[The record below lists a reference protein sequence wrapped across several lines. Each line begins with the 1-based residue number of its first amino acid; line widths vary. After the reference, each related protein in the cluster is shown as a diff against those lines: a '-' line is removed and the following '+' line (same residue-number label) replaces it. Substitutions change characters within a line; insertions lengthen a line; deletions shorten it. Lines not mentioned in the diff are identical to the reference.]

1 VCSHWATSVVRTR
14 VVGVANV
21 GDSLR
26 RLYCLQHRIY
36 NLLGPTAAAVVLAA
50 MCDGPGS
57 YKSIESQIVFL
68 DVNYLLFDITSLT
81 RLTLH
86 TVFIT
91 GSELRQCTVVPQ
103 KSIYKVSYCCIICED
118 LSLHVIYFSYLAMKY
133 LP

>member
-1 VCSHWATSVVRTR
+1 ML
-14 VVGVANV
+14 VAVNEKNFIV
-21 GDSLR
+21 SFIIIFSTLSFP
-26 RLYCLQHRIY
+26 I
-36 NLLGPTAAAVVLAA
+36 GPTAAAVVLAA